1 MQSKVIKLTTF
12 AGIKT
17 LVYHWFLASLIMY
30 PFKIKQFLA
39 LLIRSYD
46 EFKLVIFKDKLD
58 FVSFS
63 KLILFEEFRNS
74 K

>member
-1 MQSKVIKLTTF
+1 MQSKVMKLAIF
-12 AGIKT
+12 ADTKT
-17 LVYHWFLASLIMY
+17 LVYYWFLASLIMY

-46 EFKLVIFKDKLD
+46 KFKLVIFKDRLD
-58 FVSFS
+58 SVWFS
-63 KLILFEEFRNS
+63 KLVLFKEFRNS